1 MVIVSLKGI
10 DTPFWCY
17 SLLCRCGE
25 DKPRCIKSSTCTH
38 LEDWAEKWTAQK
50 NYLPLSGQQKLL
62 SSQEQQLLTEIPWAD
77 SKQAGTSSQC
87 DGGPYRYTRLFW
99 RARRAT
105 SASPTG
111 KPSQPPKLPGPAE
124 VSHWHDDIP
133 PSTRATLGIS
143 TGCCITRGR
152 GAQRDHSLT
161 DRGQEREERHGALAW
176 GYTAGQPQSQVPS
189 ALPSLSLLSTWPH
202 CQTASREFNIQ
213 FKPLAHI
220 WLLACCSGGGRQ

>member
-1 MVIVSLKGI
+1 MVIVSIKVI

-38 LEDWAEKWTAQK
+38 LEDWTEKWTAQE
-50 NYLPLSGQQKLL
+50 NYLPPSGQQKLL
-62 SSQEQQLLTEIPWAD
+62 SSQEQQFLTEIPWAD

-87 DGGPYRYTRLFW
+87 DGGPYRETRLFW

-105 SASPTG
+105 SAWPTG
-111 KPSQPPKLPGPAE
+111 KPSQPPKLLGSAE
-124 VSHWHDDIP
+124 VSHWHDYIP

-143 TGCCITRGR
+143 TGRCITRGR

-161 DRGQEREERHGALAW
+161 DRGQEREERHGVTCLRLHSW
-176 GYTAGQPQSQVPS
+176 SVTEPS
-189 ALPSLSLLSTWPH
+189 TLPSPSLLSTWPH
-202 CQTASREFNIQ
+202 CPSASREFNIQ

-220 WLLACCSGGGRQ
+220 WLLACFSGGGRQ